1 MPLWDQWAGYGI
13 MVKIILAG
21 NSNSEVE
28 VLGKLPTLPEVL
40 LKTMIRLTLIATLL
54 KIL

>member
-1 MPLWDQWAGYGI
+1 MVFEI

-28 VLGKLPTLPEVL
+28 VLGKVL
-40 LKTMIRLTLIATLL
+40 VVLTYDKAPKLL
-54 KIL
+54 LGF